1 MSKSDILENILL
13 DEVLGAVAYTPAA
26 NVSVALYTVTPS
38 DQTAGTEVSSSGTAY
53 ARVSLANN
61 TTNWPAASNGSKSN
75 GTQILFATATADWGT
90 VEGFGIF
97 DDQGTPRLL
106 YWGDLAEPREVLTG
120 DRPNFAAG
128 QLTIT
133 ED

>member
-13 DEVLGAVAYTPAA
+13 DQVLGAVGYTPAA
-26 NVSVALYTVTPS
+26 NVAVALYTVTPS
-38 DQTAGTEVSSSGTAY
+38 DQTAGTEVSTSGTGY
-53 ARVSLANN
+53 ARITLANN

-75 GTQILFATATADWGT
+75 GTEILFASAEADWGT

-97 DDQGTPRLL
+97 DDAGTPRLL
-106 YWGDLAEPREVLTG
+106 YWGDLAEPRPVVEG
-120 DRPNFAAG
+120 DRPRFLVG
-128 QLTIT
+128 ELTIS